1 MTTPQNEESL
11 TIYLMIDDEEPV
23 LVPEVVGFGFTGET
37 PEAYEKWENARWGSP
52 LRARRMRRPARWRR
66 AAPGDLNLRLDYDPR
81 NRAHHGLV
89 AAGEQ
94 YVRLTLRIAICDA
107 TGQALSTQDVD
118 CSILRYTISLVAATK
133 VRFFEDGRTH
143 ALDVQLCLKRHGDFR
158 DVAVP
163 QSR

>member
-11 TIYLMIDDEEPV
+11 TIYLMIDDAEPA

-37 PEAYEKWENARWGSP
+37 PEAYEKWENARW
-52 LRARRMRRPARWRR
+52 RRS
-66 AAPGDLNLRLDYDPR
+66 APGDLNLRLDYDPR

-94 YVRLTLRIAICDA
+94 DVRLTLRIAICDA

-118 CSILRYTISLVAATK
+118 CSVLRYTISLVAATK
-133 VRFFEDGRTH
+133 GRFFEDGRSH